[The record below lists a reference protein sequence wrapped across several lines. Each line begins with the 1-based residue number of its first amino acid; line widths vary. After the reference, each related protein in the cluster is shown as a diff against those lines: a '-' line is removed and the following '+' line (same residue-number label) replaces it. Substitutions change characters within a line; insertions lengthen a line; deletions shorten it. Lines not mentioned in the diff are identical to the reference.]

1 MGCNVMARNG
11 VYSGGVTKAQYYKVW
26 DKETGIYKG
35 VWRIGAR
42 QRKIPSLFRYE
53 RVSEE
58 KEKEYNKL
66 RQQNQIKKAIDKQNL
81 KKYGEYL
88 K

>member
-1 MGCNVMARNG
+1 MARNG
-11 VYSGGVTKAQYYKVW
+11 VHSGGRTKAEYYKVW

-42 QRKIPSLFRYE
+42 QRKIPSLFIYE

-58 KEKEYNKL
+58 KEVEYNTI
-66 RQQNQIKKAIDKQNL
+66 RQQNQIKRAIDKQNL
-81 KKYGEYL
+81 ERYSDYL

>member
-1 MGCNVMARNG
+1 MARNG
-11 VYSGGVTKAQYYKVW
+11 VHSGGRTKAEYYKVW

-42 QRKIPSLFRYE
+42 QRKIPSLFIYE
-53 RVSEE
+53 RVTPE
-58 KEKEYNKL
+58 KEEEYNSTRK
-66 RQQNQIKKAIDKQNL
+66 QNQIKKAYEKQNMI
-81 KKYGEYL
+81 KYDDYL

>member
-1 MGCNVMARNG
+1 MARNG
-11 VYSGGVTKAQYYKVW
+11 VYSGGVTKAEYYKVW

-81 KKYGEYL
+81 KKYGDYL

>member
-1 MGCNVMARNG
+1 MARNG
-11 VYSGGVTKAQYYKVW
+11 VYSGGVTKAEYYKVW

-42 QRKIPSLFRYE
+42 QRKIPSLFIYE
-53 RVSEE
+53 RVTPE
-58 KEKEYNKL
+58 KEEEYNSL
-66 RQQNQIKKAIDKQNL
+66 RKQNQIKKAYEKQNML
-81 KKYGEYL
+81 KYDDYL

>member
-1 MGCNVMARNG
+1 MARNG
-11 VYSGGVTKAQYYKVW
+11 VHSGGRTKAEYYKVW

-42 QRKIPSLFRYE
+42 QNCIHALFIYE
-53 RVSEE
+53 RLEPKMEE
-58 KEKEYNKL
+58 YYENL
-66 RQQNQIKKAIDKQNL
+66 RQKEQVRRAIEKQ
-81 KKYGEYL
+81 KMERYDDYL